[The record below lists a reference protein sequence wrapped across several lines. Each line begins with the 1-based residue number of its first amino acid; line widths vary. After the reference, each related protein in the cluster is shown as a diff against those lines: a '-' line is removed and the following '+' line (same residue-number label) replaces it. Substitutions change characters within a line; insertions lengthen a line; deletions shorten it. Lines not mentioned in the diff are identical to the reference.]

1 MAESDASNPL
11 ARIAY
16 ISLPEDFDY
25 EFAAFRVDPAIAL
38 PIELEPGVTSVSP
51 EDLTWD
57 ATIAAMLK
65 VLAYHPHH
73 QDAPYFRHF
82 IRAAK
87 PTISAE
93 LTEAGIIKAHNG
105 DFPIAEELFLALTG
119 LNPDDTSAGLNLAFA
134 YEQHAEA
141 AERTATAN
149 VADPT
154 DMAET
159 TDTADGLRRSAE
171 RAYFRVLDLDP
182 LHADTHI
189 NLAHF
194 YLSQRRY
201 GDARPHLEVYVR
213 HGKDAERR
221 ADAQR
226 ILRQMTSDGL
236 ADESFRAAYE
246 LIRGGSEEQGL
257 RKIERFLELH
267 PDVWQAHFLRG
278 WGLRRSGA
286 FAEAKVA
293 FEAVLA
299 HEREADAAGLADTH
313 NELAICNLE
322 LHCYDD
328 AERNLRAAL
337 QLDPEN
343 TKIIS
348 NMGILAMKQGR
359 LDDARR
365 YFTTIRELDP
375 DDPLAPRYLHQLGA

>member
-1 MAESDASNPL
+1 MAERDASHPL

-25 EFAAFRVDPAIAL
+25 EFAAFKVDPAIAL
-38 PIELEPGVTSVSP
+38 PIELEPDTPSVTP

-73 QDAPYFRHF
+73 HDAPYFRRF
-82 IRAAK
+82 VRAAK
-87 PTISAE
+87 PTIAAE

-105 DFPIAEELFLALTG
+105 DFALAEELFLALTG
-119 LNPDDTSAGLNLAFA
+119 LSPEDTSAGLNLAFA
-134 YEQHAEA
+134 YEQHADA
-141 AERTATAN
+141 AER
-149 VADPT
+149 ADT
-154 DMAET
+154 AET
-159 TDTADGLRRSAE
+159 AEQLRHSAE
-171 RAYFRVLDLDP
+171 RAYLRVLDLDP
-182 LHADTHI
+182 LHAETHL

-194 YLSQRRY
+194 YLGQRRY
-201 GDARPHLEVYVR
+201 ADAGPHLEVYVR

-221 ADAQR
+221 AEAAR
-226 ILRQMTSDGL
+226 VLRQMTSDGL
-236 ADESFRAAYE
+236 AEESFRAAYD
-246 LIRGGSEEQGL
+246 LIRGGSEADGL
-257 RKIERFLELH
+257 GKIERFIAAH

-278 WGLRRSGA
+278 WGLRRTGA
-286 FAEAKVA
+286 FAEAKLA
-293 FEAVLA
+293 FETVLA
-299 HEREADAAGLADTH
+299 HGQEADAAGLADTH

-322 LHCYDD
+322 LRCYDD

-359 LDDARR
+359 LAEARR
-365 YFTTIRELDP
+365 YFATIRELDP
-375 DDPLAPRYLHQLGA
+375 NDPLAPRYLHQLGA

>member
-1 MAESDASNPL
+1 MAESDASHPL

-16 ISLPEDFDY
+16 ISLPEDFNY
-25 EFAAFRVDPAIAL
+25 EFAEFRVDPAVAL
-38 PIELEPGVTSVSP
+38 PIELEPDVASVSP

-73 QDAPYFRHF
+73 DDAAYFRRF

-87 PTISAE
+87 PTVAAE

-105 DFPIAEELFLALTG
+105 DFAIAEELFLALTG

-134 YEQHAEA
+134 YEQHAQA
-141 AERTATAN
+141 VERTVSEDAADTA
-149 VADPT
+149 
-154 DMAET
+154 
-159 TDTADGLRRSAE
+159 DTADGLRRSAE

-182 LHADTHI
+182 LHAETHI

-194 YLSQRRY
+194 YLGQRRHA
-201 GDARPHLEVYVR
+201 DARPHLEVYVR
-213 HGKDAERR
+213 HGKDDEQR

-226 ILRQMTSDGL
+226 ILRQISNDGL
-236 ADESFRAAYE
+236 ADDSFRAAYE
-246 LIRGGSEEQGL
+246 LIRDGSEAEGL
-257 RKIERFLELH
+257 RKIERFLDLH

-286 FAEAKVA
+286 FAEARRA
-293 FEAVLA
+293 FETVLA
-299 HEREADAAGLADTH
+299 QGREADAAGLADTH

-322 LHCYDD
+322 LRCYDD
-328 AERNLRAAL
+328 AERNLRSAL

-365 YFTTIRELDP
+365 YFATIRELDP
-375 DDPLAPRYLHQLGA
+375 NDPLAPRYLHQLGA

>member
-1 MAESDASNPL
+1 MADSDASHPL

-16 ISLPEDFDY
+16 ISLPEDFNY
-25 EFAAFRVDPAIAL
+25 EFAEFRVDPAVAL
-38 PIELEPGVTSVSP
+38 PIELEPEVTSVSP

-57 ATIAAMLK
+57 ASIAAMLK

-73 QDAPYFRHF
+73 DDAAYFRRF

-87 PTISAE
+87 PTVAAE

-105 DFPIAEELFLALTG
+105 DFAIAEELFLALTG

-134 YEQHAEA
+134 YEQHAQAVERANTEEA
-141 AERTATAN
+141 AENA
-149 VADPT
+149 
-154 DMAET
+154 
-159 TDTADGLRRSAE
+159 DTADGLRRSAE

-182 LHADTHI
+182 LHAETHI

-194 YLSQRRY
+194 YLGQRRY
-201 GDARPHLEVYVR
+201 ADARPHLEVYVR
-213 HGKDAERR
+213 HGKDDEQR

-226 ILRQMTSDGL
+226 ILRQMSSDGL
-236 ADESFRAAYE
+236 ADDSFRAAYE
-246 LIRGGSEEQGL
+246 LIRGGSEAEGL
-257 RKIERFLELH
+257 RKIERFLDLH

-286 FAEAKVA
+286 FAEARLA
-293 FEAVLA
+293 FESVLA
-299 HEREADAAGLADTH
+299 QGREADAAGLADTH

-322 LHCYDD
+322 LRCYDD
-328 AERNLRAAL
+328 AERNLRSAL

-365 YFTTIRELDP
+365 YFATIRELDP
-375 DDPLAPRYLHQLGA
+375 NDPLAPRYLHQLGA

>member
-1 MAESDASNPL
+1 MAEGDAPHPL

-16 ISLPEDFDY
+16 ISLPGDFDY
-25 EFAAFRVDPAIAL
+25 EFAAFKMDPAVAL
-38 PIELEPGVTSVSP
+38 PIELEPDVTTVSP

-65 VLAYHPHH
+65 VLAYDPHH
-73 QDAPYFRHF
+73 RDARYFRRF
-82 IRAAK
+82 ILAAK
-87 PTISAE
+87 PTIAAE

-105 DFPIAEELFLALTG
+105 DFALAEELFLALTG
-119 LNPDDTSAGLNLAFA
+119 LNPEDTSAGLNLAFA

-141 AERTATAN
+141 SERTAGETEETA
-149 VADPT
+149 A
-154 DMAET
+154 A
-159 TDTADGLRRSAE
+159 ADGLRKSAE

-182 LHADTHI
+182 LHADAHL

-194 YLSQRRY
+194 YLVQRRY
-201 GDARPHLEVYVR
+201 ADARPHLEVYVR

-221 ADAQR
+221 AEAQR
-226 ILRQMTSDGL
+226 TLRQMTSDGL
-236 ADESFRAAYE
+236 AEESFRVAYD
-246 LIRGGSEEQGL
+246 LIRGGSEAAGL
-257 RKIERFLELH
+257 RKIERFLNLH
-267 PDVWQAHFLRG
+267 PGVWQAHFLRG

-286 FAEAKVA
+286 FAQAKVA
-293 FEAVLA
+293 FETVLE
-299 HEREADAAGLADTH
+299 HGREADAAGLADTH

-322 LHCYDD
+322 LRCYDD

-365 YFTTIRELDP
+365 YFATIRELDP
-375 DDPLAPRYLHQLGA
+375 NDPLAPRYLHQLGA

>member
-1 MAESDASNPL
+1 MAESDASHPL

-16 ISLPEDFDY
+16 IALPEDFNY
-25 EFAAFRVDPAIAL
+25 EFAEFRVDPAVAL
-38 PIELEPGVTSVSP
+38 PIELEPEATSVSP

-73 QDAPYFRHF
+73 EDAAYFRRF

-87 PTISAE
+87 PTVAAE

-105 DFPIAEELFLALTG
+105 DFTIAEELFLALTG

-134 YEQHAEA
+134 YEQHAQA
-141 AERTATAN
+141 VERTVTEETAEN
-149 VADPT
+149 AD
-154 DMAET
+154 A
-159 TDTADGLRRSAE
+159 ADGLRRSAE

-182 LHADTHI
+182 LHAETHI

-194 YLSQRRY
+194 YLGQRRY
-201 GDARPHLEVYVR
+201 ADARPHLEVYVR
-213 HGKDAERR
+213 HGKDDEQR

-226 ILRQMTSDGL
+226 ILRQMSSDGL
-236 ADESFRAAYE
+236 ADDSFRAAYE
-246 LIRGGSEEQGL
+246 LIRDGADAEGL
-257 RKIERFLELH
+257 REIERFLELH

-286 FAEAKVA
+286 FAEAKLA
-293 FEAVLA
+293 FETVLA
-299 HEREADAAGLADTH
+299 QGREADAAGLADTH

-322 LHCYDD
+322 LCCYDD
-328 AERNLRAAL
+328 AERNLRSAL

-365 YFTTIRELDP
+365 YFATIRELDP
-375 DDPLAPRYLHQLGA
+375 NDPLAPRYLHQLGA

>member
-1 MAESDASNPL
+1 MADSDASHPL

-16 ISLPEDFDY
+16 ISLPEDFHY
-25 EFAAFRVDPAIAL
+25 EFAEFRVDPAVAL
-38 PIELEPGVTSVSP
+38 PIELEPEVASVSP

-73 QDAPYFRHF
+73 DDAAYFRRF

-87 PTISAE
+87 PTVGAE

-105 DFPIAEELFLALTG
+105 DFAIAEELFLALTG

-134 YEQHAEA
+134 YEQHAQA
-141 AERTATAN
+141 VERTGTEE
-149 VADPT
+149 
-154 DMAET
+154 AEGSA
-159 TDTADGLRRSAE
+159 DTAEQLRRSAE

-182 LHADTHI
+182 LHAETHI

-194 YLSQRRY
+194 YLGQRRY
-201 GDARPHLEVYVR
+201 ADARPHLEVYVR
-213 HGKDAERR
+213 HGADDEQR

-226 ILRQMTSDGL
+226 ILRQVSSDGL

-246 LIRGGSEEQGL
+246 LIRDGSEADGL
-257 RKIERFLELH
+257 RKIERFLDLH

-286 FAEAKVA
+286 FAEAKLA
-293 FEAVLA
+293 FETVLTQG
-299 HEREADAAGLADTH
+299 READAAGLADTH

-322 LHCYDD
+322 LRCYDD
-328 AERNLRAAL
+328 AERNLRSAL

-365 YFTTIRELDP
+365 YFATIRELDP
-375 DDPLAPRYLHQLGA
+375 NDPLAPRYLHQLGA

>member
-1 MAESDASNPL
+1 MVDSDASNPSNPL

-25 EFAAFRVDPAIAL
+25 EFAEFRVDPSVAL
-38 PIELEPGVTSVSP
+38 PVELEPDVTAVSA

-73 QDAPYFRHF
+73 GDAAYFRRF

-87 PTISAE
+87 PTVAAE

-105 DFPIAEELFLALTG
+105 DFALAEELFLALTG

-134 YEQHAEA
+134 YEQHADA
-141 AERTATAN
+141 AERTASE
-149 VADPT
+149 
-154 DMAET
+154 ET
-159 TDTADGLRRSAE
+159 NETADGLRKSAE

-182 LHADTHI
+182 LHAETHI

-194 YLSQRRY
+194 YLGQRRY
-201 GDARPHLEVYVR
+201 ADARPHLEVYVR
-213 HGKDAERR
+213 HGKDAEQR

-236 ADESFRAAYE
+236 GEQGFRAAYD
-246 LIRGGSEEQGL
+246 LIRGGSEAEGL
-257 RKIERFLELH
+257 RKIEQFLDLH

-286 FAEAKVA
+286 FAEARVA
-293 FEAVLA
+293 FESVLA
-299 HEREADAAGLADTH
+299 HGREADAAGLADTH

-322 LHCYDD
+322 LHRYDD

-343 TKIIS
+343 TKIMS

-365 YFTTIRELDP
+365 YFTTISELDP
-375 DDPLAPRYLHQLGA
+375 NDPLAPRYLHQLGA

>member
-1 MAESDASNPL
+1 MAGNDASNPL
-11 ARIAY
+11 AHIAY
-16 ISLPEDFDY
+16 ISLPEDFEY
-25 EFAAFRVDPAIAL
+25 EFADFKVDPSIAL
-38 PIELEPGVTSVSP
+38 PVELEPDVTGVSP
-51 EDLTWD
+51 EELTWD

-73 QDAPYFRHF
+73 GDAAYFRRF

-87 PTISAE
+87 PTVAAE

-105 DFPIAEELFLALTG
+105 DFALSEELFLALTG
-119 LNPDDTSAGLNLAFA
+119 LNPDDTIAGLNLAFA
-134 YEQHAEA
+134 YEQHADA
-141 AERTATAN
+141 AERTNTEE
-149 VADPT
+149 T
-154 DMAET
+154 AET
-159 TDTADGLRRSAE
+159 AGTADELRKNAE

-182 LHADTHI
+182 LHAETHI

-194 YLSQRRY
+194 YLGQRRY
-201 GDARPHLEVYVR
+201 ADARPHLEVYVR
-213 HGKDAERR
+213 HGEDAERR

-226 ILRQMTSDGL
+226 VLRQMASDGL
-236 ADESFRAAYE
+236 AEQSFRAAYD
-246 LIRGGSEEQGL
+246 LIRGGSEAEGL
-257 RKIERFLELH
+257 RKIEHFLDVH
-267 PDVWQAHFLRG
+267 PNVWQAHFLRG

-286 FAEAKVA
+286 FAEAKLA
-293 FEAVLA
+293 FESVLT
-299 HEREADAAGLADTH
+299 HGREADAAGLADTH

-322 LHCYDD
+322 LRCYDD

-375 DDPLAPRYLHQLGA
+375 NDPLAPRYLHQLGA

>member
-1 MAESDASNPL
+1 MAKQDASNPL

-16 ISLPEDFDY
+16 ISLPEDFEY
-25 EFAAFRVDPAIAL
+25 EIAAFKVDPAIAL
-38 PIELEPGVTSVSP
+38 PIELEPDVTSVSP

-65 VLAYHPHH
+65 ILAYHPHH
-73 QDAPYFRHF
+73 RDAAYFRRF

-87 PTISAE
+87 PSIAAE

-105 DFPIAEELFLALTG
+105 DFALAEELFLALTG
-119 LNPDDTSAGLNLAFA
+119 LSPEDTSAGLNLAFA
-134 YEQHAEA
+134 YEQHADAADRTDA
-141 AERTATAN
+141 AE
-149 VADPT
+149 
-154 DMAET
+154 
-159 TDTADGLRRSAE
+159 TADGLRKSAE
-171 RAYFRVLDLDP
+171 RAYFKVLDLDP
-182 LHADTHI
+182 LHAETHI

-194 YLSQRRY
+194 YLGQRRY

-213 HGKDAERR
+213 HGKDSDKRAE
-221 ADAQR
+221 AQR
-226 ILRQMTSDGL
+226 LLAEVAADGL
-236 ADESFRAAYE
+236 AEENFKSAYD
-246 LIRGGSEEQGL
+246 LIRGGSEAEGL
-257 RKIERFLELH
+257 HKIERFLAAH
-267 PDVWQAHFLRG
+267 PNVWQAHFLRG

-286 FAEAKVA
+286 FAEAKQA
-293 FEAVLA
+293 FETVLE
-299 HEREADAAGLADTH
+299 HGRNADTAGLADTH

-322 LHCYDD
+322 LHCYDAAD
-328 AERNLRAAL
+328 RNLRTAL

-365 YFTTIRELDP
+365 YFATIRELDP

>member
-1 MAESDASNPL
+1 MVDSEASNPL

-25 EFAAFRVDPAIAL
+25 EFAEFRVDPSVAL
-38 PIELEPGVTSVSP
+38 PVELEPDAAAVSP
-51 EDLTWD
+51 EELTWD

-73 QDAPYFRHF
+73 RDAPYFRRF

-87 PTISAE
+87 PTIAAE

-105 DFPIAEELFLALTG
+105 DFALAEELFLALTG
-119 LNPDDTSAGLNLAFA
+119 LNPEDTGAGLNLAFA
-134 YEQHAEA
+134 YEQHADA
-141 AERTATAN
+141 AERTNTEE
-149 VADPT
+149 T
-154 DMAET
+154 DE
-159 TDTADGLRRSAE
+159 TADGLRKSAE

-182 LHADTHI
+182 LHAETHI

-194 YLSQRRY
+194 YLGQRRY

-213 HGKDAERR
+213 HGKDSERR

-226 ILRQMTSDGL
+226 ILHQMTSDGL
-236 ADESFRAAYE
+236 AEQSFRAAYE
-246 LIRGGSEEQGL
+246 LIRGGSEADGL
-257 RKIERFLELH
+257 RKIERFLDLH

-286 FAEAKVA
+286 FAEAKLA
-293 FEAVLA
+293 FESVLA
-299 HEREADAAGLADTH
+299 HGREADAAGLADTY

-322 LHCYDD
+322 LRCYDD
-328 AERNLRAAL
+328 AEVNLRAAL

-375 DDPLAPRYLHQLGA
+375 NDPLAPRYLHQLGA

>member
-1 MAESDASNPL
+1 MAENDASSPL
-11 ARIAY
+11 AHIAY
-16 ISLPEDFDY
+16 ISLPEDFEY
-25 EFAAFRVDPAIAL
+25 EFADFKVDPSIAL
-38 PIELEPGVTSVSP
+38 PVELEPDVSGVSP

-73 QDAPYFRHF
+73 GDAAYFRHF

-87 PTISAE
+87 PTIAAE

-105 DFPIAEELFLALTG
+105 DFALAEELFLALTG

-141 AERTATAN
+141 AERTNTEETADT
-149 VADPT
+149 AG
-154 DMAET
+154 
-159 TDTADGLRRSAE
+159 TADGLRKSAE

-182 LHADTHI
+182 LHAETHI

-194 YLSQRRY
+194 YLGQRRY
-201 GDARPHLEVYVR
+201 ADARPHLEVYVR
-213 HGKDAERR
+213 HGEDAERR
-221 ADAQR
+221 TDAQR

-236 ADESFRAAYE
+236 AEQGFRAAYD
-246 LIRGGSEEQGL
+246 LIRGGSEAEGL
-257 RKIERFLELH
+257 RKIEHFLDLH
-267 PDVWQAHFLRG
+267 PNVWQAHFLRG

-286 FAEAKVA
+286 FAEAKLA
-293 FEAVLA
+293 FESVLT
-299 HEREADAAGLADTH
+299 HGREADAAGLADTH

-322 LHCYDD
+322 LGCYDD

-375 DDPLAPRYLHQLGA
+375 NDPLAPRYLHQLGA

>member
-1 MAESDASNPL
+1 MADSDASHPL

-16 ISLPEDFDY
+16 ISLPEDFNY
-25 EFAAFRVDPAIAL
+25 EFAEFRVDPAVAL
-38 PIELEPGVTSVSP
+38 PIELEADVASVSP

-73 QDAPYFRHF
+73 DDAGYFRRF

-87 PTISAE
+87 PTIAAE

-105 DFPIAEELFLALTG
+105 DFAIAEELFLALTG

-134 YEQHAEA
+134 YEQHAQAVERTVTEEA
-141 AERTATAN
+141 AEATQ
-149 VADPT
+149 T
-154 DMAET
+154 AET
-159 TDTADGLRRSAE
+159 AEGLRRSAE

-182 LHADTHI
+182 LHAETHI

-194 YLSQRRY
+194 YLGQRRY
-201 GDARPHLEVYVR
+201 ADARPHLEVYVR
-213 HGKDAERR
+213 HGKDEEQRAE
-221 ADAQR
+221 AQR
-226 ILRQMTSDGL
+226 ILGQMSSDGL
-236 ADESFRAAYE
+236 ADDSFRAAYE
-246 LIRGGSEEQGL
+246 LIRDGSEAAGL
-257 RKIERFLELH
+257 RKIESFLDLH

-286 FAEAKVA
+286 FADAKLA
-293 FEAVLA
+293 FETVLA
-299 HEREADAAGLADTH
+299 QGREADAAGLADTH

-322 LHCYDD
+322 LRCYDD

-365 YFTTIRELDP
+365 YFATIRELDP
-375 DDPLAPRYLHQLGA
+375 NDPLAPRYLHQLGA

>member
-1 MAESDASNPL
+1 MADSDASHPL

-16 ISLPEDFDY
+16 ISLPEDFEYRID
-25 EFAAFRVDPAIAL
+25 AFRVDPAIAL
-38 PIELEPGVTSVSP
+38 PIELEPDATSVTP

-73 QDAPYFRHF
+73 HDAPYFRRF

-87 PTISAE
+87 PTVAAE

-105 DFPIAEELFLALTG
+105 DFAMAEELFLALTG
-119 LNPDDTSAGLNLAFA
+119 LSPEDTSAGLNLAFA
-134 YEQHAEA
+134 YEQHADA
-141 AERTATAN
+141 AERT
-149 VADPT
+149 D
-154 DMAET
+154 ET
-159 TDTADGLRRSAE
+159 ETADGLRKSAE

-182 LHADTHI
+182 LHAETHI

-194 YLSQRRY
+194 YLGRHRH

-213 HGKDAERR
+213 HGQDAEKR

-226 ILRQMTSDGL
+226 ILRRIAADGL
-236 ADESFRAAYE
+236 AEDSFRTAYD
-246 LIRGGSEEQGL
+246 LIRGGSEAEGL
-257 RKIERFLELH
+257 HKIERFLAAH

-278 WGLRRSGA
+278 WGLRRSGEFSA
-286 FAEAKVA
+286 AKAA
-293 FEAVLA
+293 FESVLA
-299 HEREADAAGLADTH
+299 HGREADDAGLADTH

-322 LHCYDD
+322 LRCYDD

-365 YFTTIRELDP
+365 YFATIRELDP
-375 DDPLAPRYLHQLGA
+375 DDPLAPRFLHQLET